1 MNKNNSVSFSKKAT
15 LNAWNYLLAHPLFNV
30 ETEQVIN
37 FDPSN
42 DIIDTG
48 LKKGDI
54 YKSSHSVLQRG
65 ITFGIDDEGGKFGVW
80 LECSIAKQNEDDKSK
95 FTLMHDMA
103 LDVYGDSVEDC
114 IIKLEKAVRE
124 NYGDKGLE

>member
-1 MNKNNSVSFSKKAT
+1 MNKNNSVSFSKEAT
-15 LNAWNYLLAHPLFNV
+15 LNSWNYLLAHPLFNV
-30 ETEQVIN
+30 VTEQVIN

-48 LKKGDI
+48 LKNGDI

-65 ITFGIDDEGGKFGVW
+65 IMFGIDNEGDGFGVW
-80 LECSIAKQNEDDKSK
+80 LECSVVKLNEDDKSK

-124 NYGDKGLE
+124 NYGEKGLS